1 MASINVSYPHQR
13 TLEEA
18 REAAQTFAGKLQAKL
33 GVESRWQDNTLLLE
47 RTGVNGSM
55 NLSDGLVEVD
65 LTLGMMLTPMK
76 GQIEAEINKQ
86 LARYLG

>member
-1 MASINVSYPHQR
+1 MASINISYPHQR
-13 TLEEA
+13 TLQEA

-47 RTGVNGSM
+47 RTGVNGAMS
-55 NLSDGLVEVD
+55 LSEGLVEVH

-76 GQIEAEINKQ
+76 GQIETEINKQ
-86 LARYLG
+86 LARYLA

>member
-13 TLEEA
+13 TLQEA

-55 NLSDGLVEVD
+55 SLSEGLVEVD